1 MIGLLRQ
8 EEEKFPETIKYE
20 ARLIFLVE
28 LANANHSQEYFQTT
42 SNTTYFR
49 SRILKRKATVDQN
62 EDKISKESEKSMSEL
77 KTEIKEIKSEIWDVK
92 SDLTDMKC
100 AMHEIRSEMHK
111 NLDEIKILL
120 SNQIRQSV

>member
-1 MIGLLRQ
+1 M
-8 EEEKFPETIKYE
+8 KTKP
-20 ARLIFLVE
+20 ARRL
-28 LANANHSQEYFQTT
+28 
-42 SNTTYFR
+42 
-49 SRILKRKATVDQN
+49 RILKRKATADQN
-62 EDKISKESEKSMSEL
+62 DDITGKEGEKSMSEL
-77 KTEIKEIKSEIWDVK
+77 KTEIKEIKSEIWDVR

>member
-1 MIGLLRQ
+1 MNISR
-8 EEEKFPETIKYE
+8 
-20 ARLIFLVE
+20 VE
-28 LANANHSQEYFQTT
+28 LANANHSYEYFQTT
-42 SNTTYFR
+42 SNTTYNFR

-62 EDKISKESEKSMSEL
+62 DDITSRESEKSMSEL

-120 SNQIRQSV
+120 SNQNKQSV